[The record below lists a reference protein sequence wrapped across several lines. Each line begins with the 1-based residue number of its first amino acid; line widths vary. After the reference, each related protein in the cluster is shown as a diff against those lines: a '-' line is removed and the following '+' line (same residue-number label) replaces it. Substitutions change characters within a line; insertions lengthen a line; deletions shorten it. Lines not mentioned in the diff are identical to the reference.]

1 MHIRQ
6 LIGTLAGVA
15 LCATLAGCAHPFE
28 PSLDA
33 ARTALSVKSA
43 ETIAA
48 TADIS
53 ALSGVKTADAARERQ
68 PVLQRLRGRGPLGM
82 RAAELLTAGFPRDTA
97 AIPVLVRACTMNGA
111 DAILIVEAS
120 GDAGGAL
127 VHRRLWVFDRSTGA
141 LLRAASIR

>member
-6 LIGTLAGVA
+6 LFGTLVTVA
-15 LCATLAGCAHPFE
+15 LSVTLTGCAHPFE
-28 PSLDA
+28 PSLVTTRA
-33 ARTALSVKSA
+33 TLSVKSA

-53 ALSGVKTADAARERQ
+53 ALSGAKAADAARERQ
-68 PVLQRLRGRGPLGM
+68 SVLQRLRSRGALGT
-82 RAAELLTAGFPRDTA
+82 RAAELLTAGFPGDTP
-97 AIPVLVRACTMNGA
+97 AIPVLVRACDMNGT
-111 DAILIVEAS
+111 DAILIVEAF

-141 LLRAASIR
+141 LLRATSIR